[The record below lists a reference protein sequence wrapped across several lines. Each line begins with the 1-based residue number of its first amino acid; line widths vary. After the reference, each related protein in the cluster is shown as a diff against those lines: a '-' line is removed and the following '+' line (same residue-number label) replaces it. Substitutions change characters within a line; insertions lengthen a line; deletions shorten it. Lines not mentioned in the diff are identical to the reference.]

1 MNLKKWKSL
10 FRPLAI
16 TAACVLSC
24 AACTGHDDEEQ
35 VAPDSA
41 NSEGG
46 EQNAAGADADAA
58 ANGADTAS
66 EAKAPAEGGD
76 AASEAKAPAEGGD
89 AEGAATASADTPNA
103 EGATAALSNGV
114 ASADNV
120 DGAET
125 GGATMASDAVAS
137 SEAAPAAAQAAA
149 PAAQDP
155 APAAQAA
162 APTAPAAAG
171 SSRVVRYIQADQT
184 NLYAAANDGAPVTRS
199 VDQGDIL
206 MVVEENGWG
215 RITDN
220 LFVKLDSVAS
230 RAVPRSF
237 TIPEWQ
243 APAH

>member
-58 ANGADTAS
+58 ANGADT
-66 EAKAPAEGGD
+66 
-76 AASEAKAPAEGGD
+76 ASEAKAPAEGGD

-184 NLYAAANDGAPVTRS
+184 NLYAAADDGAPVTRS

>member
-24 AACTGHDDEEQ
+24 TACSGHDDEEQ

-46 EQNAAGADADAA
+46 EQNADAA

-76 AASEAKAPAEGGD
+76 A
-89 AEGAATASADTPNA
+89 EGAATASADNPNA

-114 ASADNV
+114 ASADSV
-120 DGAET
+120 EGAET

-149 PAAQDP
+149 PAAQAP
-155 APAAQAA
+155 APVAQAA
-162 APTAPAAAG
+162 APMAQAAAPEAPAAAG

>member
-24 AACTGHDDEEQ
+24 TACSGHDDEEQ

-58 ANGADTAS
+58 ANGADT
-66 EAKAPAEGGD
+66 
-76 AASEAKAPAEGGD
+76 ASEAKAPAEGGD

-184 NLYAAANDGAPVTRS
+184 NLYAAADDGAPVTRS

>member
-24 AACTGHDDEEQ
+24 TACSGHDDEEQ

-76 AASEAKAPAEGGD
+76 A
-89 AEGAATASADTPNA
+89 EGAATASADNPNA

-114 ASADNV
+114 ASADSV
-120 DGAET
+120 EGAET

-184 NLYAAANDGAPVTRS
+184 NLYAAADDGAPVTRS